1 MRKMYIL
8 TLRLFETLV
17 VCHICKSTIVEF
29 DWKFSFFFLP
39 PSWGARVA
47 WWEWVRALASRQ
59 CGPGS
64 NPGVDA
70 LRGSEFVVG
79 SLPCS
84 ERFFIGYSGFP
95 LSPQEP
101 TLQSKFQ
108 FDLEWRT
115 RLNEFIRTR
124 WCFVGKQ
131 ITICNLQSFRPFQHT
146 TTDLQYS
153 ACGFMYCFHVVA
165 VGNKATNGW
174 WDTSWIADEMQQFS
188 GLISKF
194 TVSHLALWFRLYVQI
209 HYSQHSQW
217 CAKLKYTQLTGWT
230 WLVKQFHVC
239 LRNSWWLI
247 VEIIHSCSVL
257 NEVTQGWTAHPT
269 SQRIAWVLVTT
280 PTPSCPSSA

>member
-29 DWKFSFFFLP
+29 DWKFSFFSLP

-47 WWEWVRALASRQ
+47 WWEWVRALAFQQ

-84 ERFFIGYSGFP
+84 ERFFIGHSGFP
-95 LSPQEP
+95 LSPQKP

-131 ITICNLQSFRPFQHT
+131 ITICNLQSFRPFQHLPQKAMML
-146 TTDLQYS
+146 TDQNYTLPLTCNILLAAS
-153 ACGFMYCFHVVA
+153 C
-165 VGNKATNGW
+165 
-174 WDTSWIADEMQQFS
+174 
-188 GLISKF
+188 
-194 TVSHLALWFRLYVQI
+194 TVSMSLLLATRPPMDD
-209 HYSQHSQW
+209 
-217 CAKLKYTQLTGWT
+217 G
-230 WLVKQFHVC
+230 
-239 LRNSWWLI
+239 
-247 VEIIHSCSVL
+247 
-257 NEVTQGWTAHPT
+257 
-269 SQRIAWVLVTT
+269 T
-280 PTPSCPSSA
+280 PAG

>member
-29 DWKFSFFFLP
+29 EWKLSFFPLSP
-39 PSWGARVA
+39 PWGARAA
-47 WWEWVRALASRQ
+47 WWEWVRALASQQ

-70 LRGSEFVVG
+70 LRGSKFVVG

-84 ERFFIGYSGFP
+84 ERFFIGYSDFP

-101 TLQSKFQ
+101 TLQSIFQ

-131 ITICNLQSFRPFQHT
+131 ITIYNRFGPSSTFLKRLWCLQTRIIHYHWPAIFCLR
-146 TTDLQYS
+146 L
-153 ACGFMYCFHVVA
+153 HVLFPCRCCWQQGHQWMMGHQLDSRWDA
-165 VGNKATNGW
+165 AIFWPNK
-174 WDTSWIADEMQQFS
+174 
-188 GLISKF
+188 
-194 TVSHLALWFRLYVQI
+194 QI
-209 HYSQHSQW
+209 H
-217 CAKLKYTQLTGWT
+217 C
-230 WLVKQFHVC
+230 
-239 LRNSWWLI
+239 
-247 VEIIHSCSVL
+247 
-257 NEVTQGWTAHPT
+257 
-269 SQRIAWVLVTT
+269 
-280 PTPSCPSSA
+280 